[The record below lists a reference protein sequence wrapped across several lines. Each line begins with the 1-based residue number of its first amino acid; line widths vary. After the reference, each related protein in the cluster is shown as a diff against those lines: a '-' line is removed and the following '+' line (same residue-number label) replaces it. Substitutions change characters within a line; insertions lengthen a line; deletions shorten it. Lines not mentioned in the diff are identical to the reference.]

1 MTEQVVES
9 EDLRRQTKEWIAG
22 FFHNMCEK
30 YCRKSCKY
38 MRNNSKKQKGKKK
51 SQIHVIDH
59 TFEHNGVGI
68 S

>member
-1 MTEQVVES
+1 MTEQVVKS
-9 EDLRRQTKEWIAG
+9 EDLRSQTKEWMAG

-30 YCRKSCKY
+30 YYRKSCKY
-38 MRNNSKKQKGKKK
+38 MRNDSTKQKGKK
-51 SQIHVIDH
+51 SQIHVIDE